1 MLLWEHRGESL
12 VLNWRESLEKMTSE
26 LGLEDDI
33 GVIQR
38 RSWREKCAPR
48 SAESPKNGKS

>member
-1 MLLWEHRGESL
+1 MGRLLREYRGESL

-38 RSWREKCAPR
+38 RR
-48 SAESPKNGKS
+48 